1 MKRTYEAECPIF
13 LPPPSTG
20 LKCEAL
26 QLRGQPLRE
35 HEYRAVALMRHLFL
49 IVLTLFVT
57 GCEMPRGEPRI
68 DGSTHDSYH
77 ASLGVLLEGLSTT
90 EKEDVVESIMFIR
103 AFDENGKLL
112 TANDPDEQLR
122 KDMNGKTRAEILKT
136 GHSRYELSKQ
146 ATGS

>member
-1 MKRTYEAECPIF
+1 M
-13 LPPPSTG
+13 L
-20 LKCEAL
+20 
-26 QLRGQPLRE
+26 
-35 HEYRAVALMRHLFL
+35 HLFL

-57 GCEMPRGEPRI
+57 GCEMLRGEPRI

-122 KDMNGKTRAEILKT
+122 KDMNGKTRAEILQT
-136 GHSRYELSKQ
+136 GHRRYELSKL